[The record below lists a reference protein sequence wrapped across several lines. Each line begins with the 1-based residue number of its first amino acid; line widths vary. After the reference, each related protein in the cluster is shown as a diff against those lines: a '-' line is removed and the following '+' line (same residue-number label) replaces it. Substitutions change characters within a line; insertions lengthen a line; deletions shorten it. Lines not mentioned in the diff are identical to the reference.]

1 MYVKLIAVTEDAV
14 DTCEQ
19 AASTCY
25 DSQPTKEGQII
36 KSCARSGHLSVWEHM
51 NFTFYVSGISRACLA
66 QLTRHRLASFSVR
79 SQRYCKENDFGV
91 VMPPSIA
98 HNDTARQLYNNVT
111 DYIRNAYGRL
121 LDFGIP
127 PEDARFILPN
137 ACETELTV
145 TMNARELMH
154 FCHERLC
161 TRAQWEIRELAGE
174 MAAAAGERVPQI
186 APYLV
191 PKCEI
196 NADYPFCPE
205 RQGCG
210 RHKKLSEV
218 YHHDDTTDY
227 SQCVPSDA
235 L

>member
-14 DTCEQ
+14 NTCEQ
-19 AASTCY
+19 AAATCY
-25 DSQPTKEGQII
+25 DSQPSEDGRII
-36 KSCARSGHLSVWEHM
+36 KACARSGHLSVWEHM
-51 NFTFYVSGISRACLA
+51 NFTFYIKGISRACLA
-66 QLTRHRLASFSVR
+66 QLTRHRLMSFSVR

-91 VMPPSIA
+91 VLPPSIA
-98 HNDTARQLYNNVT
+98 HNDQARQLYNNVI
-111 DYIRNAYGRL
+111 DYIRNAYGRM
-121 LDFGIP
+121 LDLGIP
-127 PEDARFILPN
+127 PEDTRFLLPN

-174 MAAAAGERVPQI
+174 MAAAAADRVPVI
-186 APYLV
+186 ATYLV

-210 RHKKLSEV
+210 RHKKISEV
-218 YHHDDTTDY
+218 YNDESTDRE
-227 SQCVPSDA
+227 SSLPPDA